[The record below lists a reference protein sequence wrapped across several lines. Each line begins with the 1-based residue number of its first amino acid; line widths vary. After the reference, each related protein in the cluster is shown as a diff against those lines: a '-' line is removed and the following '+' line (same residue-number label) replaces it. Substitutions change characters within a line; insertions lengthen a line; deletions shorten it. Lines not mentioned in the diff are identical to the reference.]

1 MFHYHTLI
9 FGYWFEAEAAKKE
22 VSLDWKTEEICS
34 ENHKKGIIWHT
45 GASCSTESLYK
56 CNQTLQSLPWELLW
70 IFFFQMQ
77 SQTSYKNTHPERQYS
92 AVSTE
97 LSCPLEQQVSP
108 LCASLFP
115 PTVFTIYIIRT
126 LGQGQSL
133 CLHSSLHNGVVCLLG
148 SPSAVVSK
156 I

>member
-1 MFHYHTLI
+1 
-9 FGYWFEAEAAKKE
+9 
-22 VSLDWKTEEICS
+22 
-34 ENHKKGIIWHT
+34 
-45 GASCSTESLYK
+45 
-56 CNQTLQSLPWELLW
+56 
-70 IFFFQMQ
+70 MQ

-92 AVSTE
+92 VVTTE
-97 LSCPLEQQVSP
+97 LLCPLEQHVSP

-133 CLHSSLHNGVVCLLG
+133 CLHSSLHNGVVSLLG
-148 SPSAVVSK
+148 LPSAVVSK